1 MSRMR
6 RVVVT
11 GMGVVSSLGNT
22 LDEFSVGLRAGR
34 SGIARIDAWRA
45 LGLPSQV
52 AGRAS
57 VAACEPLDR
66 KIDRFVG
73 DTGRFACI
81 AARAAIAD
89 AGLAPAR
96 FAAPDAGAVVG
107 SGVGAVSEYDEAMAL
122 VAQRGPERA
131 GPYVVTRVMSST
143 CSAAL
148 AYAFGVQGVTYSPS
162 AACCTSTLVIG
173 QAMQLVRSG
182 AQRIVL
188 AGGSEELHTGTAT
201 MFGAMGVL
209 STSYNDDPHHASR
222 PYDEGRDGFVM
233 ASGAGVLVL
242 EERDH
247 ALRRGA
253 SIYAELTGFAQA
265 SEGRC
270 MSAPGRA
277 GIARAI
283 REAWRADCEV
293 TDNARVPDYINTHA
307 PSTLLG
313 DDEELH
319 ALTNVFGH
327 SLPPFSSIKGSIGH
341 ALGAAG
347 ALDAIATLLMMRD
360 GFAAG
365 AVNFSTPAP
374 ATYGLPLIATTRDA
388 RIEHALSVS
397 FGFGGVAAC
406 LAFRAGE
413 RQLSA

>member
-1 MSRMR
+1 MSGMR

-11 GMGVVSSLGNT
+11 GMGVVSCLGNT
-22 LDEFSVGLRAGR
+22 LDEFSAGLRDGR
-34 SGIARIDAWRA
+34 SGITRIDAWRE
-45 LGLPSQV
+45 LGLSGQV

-57 VAACEPLDR
+57 VAMCDPLDR

-81 AARAAIAD
+81 AARSAIAD

-96 FAAPDAGAVVG
+96 FASPDAGAVVG
-107 SGVGAVSEYDEAMAL
+107 SGVGAISEYDEAMSI
-122 VAQRGPERA
+122 VVRRGPDRA

-148 AYAFGVQGVTYSPS
+148 AYAFGVQGITYSPS
-162 AACCTSTLVIG
+162 AACCTSTLAIG

-201 MFGAMGVL
+201 MFGAMNVL
-209 STSYNDDPHHASR
+209 STRYNDDPSHASR

-233 ASGAGVLVL
+233 GSGAGVLVL

-247 ALRRGA
+247 ALQRGA
-253 SIYAELTGFAQA
+253 RIYAEVTGFAQA
-265 SEGRC
+265 NEGRC

-277 GIARAI
+277 SIARAMD
-283 REAWRADCEV
+283 EAWRASSDA
-293 TDNARVPDYINTHA
+293 NGNPRVPDYINTHA
-307 PSTLLG
+307 PSTPLG

-319 ALTNVFGH
+319 ALKNVFDG
-327 SLPPFSSIKGSIGH
+327 SPPPFSSIKGSIGH

-360 GFAAG
+360 GFVAG
-365 AVNFSTPAP
+365 TVNLSTPAP
-374 ATYGLPLIATTRDA
+374 AAHGLPLIAASRDA
-388 RIEHALSVS
+388 RIDDALSVS

-413 RQLSA
+413 